1 MAEIIHPDEIDFE
14 SYMETTEK
22 RQRVKAASIY
32 VQALIDRVNNPVPQ
46 RHHLMPWVKTK
57 GILQFRPGEVTVWG
71 GENGSGKSLVTGQV
85 ALSLCA
91 QDSRVCVASFEM
103 KPIKTLERMGRQ
115 WTHHSLSDKDVM
127 SNPAERRALLERYTE
142 FKEWTDNRLWLYD
155 QQGTVQWRQ
164 VCAVARYAAQELG
177 VGHFFIDNLAKCVAG
192 EDDFNGQ
199 KAFIDQ
205 VCAVARDE
213 DIHIHVVHH
222 VKKPATA
229 HAKATKYDFKGSGA
243 ITDQPD
249 NVIAVWRN
257 KAKEK
262 KSAGMGADAADTLL
276 IVDKQRN
283 GEGWEG
289 EIALWYLHR
298 SQQFVAGPNEEPM
311 QFFNSPDAHEVPHTP
326 YIVPYAESFS

>member
-1 MAEIIHPDEIDFE
+1 MAGLITDDDIDFDR
-14 SYMETTEK
+14 YMQATEA

-32 VQALIDRVNNPVPQ
+32 VQELIDQVHNPRPS
-46 RHHLMPWVKTK
+46 RHHVMPWGKTSR
-57 GILQFRPGEVTVWG
+57 ILQFRPGEVTVWG

-85 ALSLCA
+85 ALSLGA
-91 QDSRVCVASFEM
+91 QDTRVCMASFEM
-103 KPIKTLERMGRQ
+103 KPMKTLERMGRQ
-115 WTHHSLSDKDVM
+115 WTHHSLQDRMIMSDP
-127 SNPAERRALLERYTE
+127 SERRALLEKYE
-142 FKEWTDNRLWLYD
+142 DFKVWTDGKLWLYD

-164 VCAVARYAAQELG
+164 VCAVARYAAQELR
-177 VGHFFIDNLAKCVAG
+177 VRHFFIDNLSKCVAG

-199 KAFIDQ
+199 KAFVDEL
-205 VCAVARDE
+205 CAVARDE
-213 DIHIHVVHH
+213 DIHVHLVHH

-229 HAKATKYDFKGSGA
+229 NAKPDKYAMKGSGS

-262 KSAGMGADAADTLL
+262 QAGIRSADAADTVL

-289 EIALWYLHR
+289 EIALWYLPR
-298 SQQFVAGPNEEPM
+298 SQQFVAGAAMEPM
-311 QFFNSPDAHEVPHTP
+311 EFLNPPGSD
-326 YIVPYAESFS
+326 S